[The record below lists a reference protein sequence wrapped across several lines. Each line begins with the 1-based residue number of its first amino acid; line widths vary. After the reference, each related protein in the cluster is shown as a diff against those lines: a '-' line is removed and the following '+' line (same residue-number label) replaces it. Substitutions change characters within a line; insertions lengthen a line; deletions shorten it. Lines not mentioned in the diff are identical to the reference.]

1 MFKSTATRARLVI
14 PSALLAVCAGAI
26 AVIESPAQAKPRE
39 HVVVMSNMSFGRVP
53 ADAKVGDTILW
64 VNRDSVPH
72 SVTARNR
79 SFDIRTSAGQS
90 RRLRLTRA
98 GVYQLYCI
106 YHPAMRGTLRVSQ

>member
-1 MFKSTATRARLVI
+1 MFDSGLRTRGIL
-14 PSALLAVCAGAI
+14 SAGLLAVTAGAI
-26 AVIESPAQAKPRE
+26 AVVESPAQAKPRE
-39 HVVVMSNMSFGRVP
+39 HVVVMSGMSFGRVP
-53 ADAKVGDTILW
+53 ADAKVGDTIVW

-79 SFDIRTSAGQS
+79 SFDIRTGAGQS

-106 YHPAMRGTLRVSQ
+106 YHPAMRGTLKVSQ